1 MSTTVSVVIPTY
13 NRPQLVRQAIESVL
27 AQRGSFTFQIVVI
40 DDGSSGETRAAIEP
54 LLDRVH
60 YIWQENAGLNAA
72 RNRALRLCVGDY
84 VAFLDD
90 DDVWLPF
97 KTSLELLALARFPEA
112 AFVHSNFHIWKPE
125 LDVRIPDG
133 MQTWFHRRMKWGE
146 LYDMVTDVDLSP
158 LGECG
163 LASASADVYYGDPY
177 FWALFSP
184 MVLPSA
190 AIIKRSALEGGLRF
204 PEFDSTC
211 GDWEFFTRL
220 SRQGGG
226 VFVPIETTLNRSHED
241 RWRLTR
247 VDERIQMSRRIAF
260 IRRLWRQDQEFLAR
274 HAVELD
280 ITEAQCLRKLAR
292 QQLIAGDRDAT
303 LKTLAELRQLASG
316 WRSEDAWLSRF
327 ARLPLSGHGARLMQ
341 RVRYLS
347 RVCLGGGR

>member
-13 NRPQLVRQAIESVL
+13 NRPQLVLQAIESVL
-27 AQRGSFTFQIVVI
+27 GQHGNFTFQVIVI
-40 DDGSSGETRAAIEP
+40 DDGSSGETRAALEP
-54 LLDRVH
+54 FMDRVH

-72 RNRALRLCVGDY
+72 RNRALRLCSGEY

-112 AFVHSNFHIWKPE
+112 AFVHSNFHIWKPDRD
-125 LDVRIPDG
+125 LRIPDG
-133 MQTWFHRRMKWGE
+133 MQTWFQRRMEWKE
-146 LYDMVTDVDLSP
+146 LYDRAMVIDLAP

-163 LASASADVYYGDPY
+163 LTSSTADVYHGDPY

-190 AIIKRSALEGGLRF
+190 AIIKRSALEGGLTF

-220 SRQGGG
+220 SRQYGG

-247 VDERIQMSRRIAF
+247 VDESIQMSRRIAF
-260 IRRLWRQDQEFLAR
+260 IRRLWRQDQEFVAR
-274 HAVELD
+274 HGAEIDL
-280 ITEAQCLRKLAR
+280 TEAQCLRKLAR
-292 QQLIAGDRDAT
+292 QQLIAGDRRASQG
-303 LKTLAELRQLASG
+303 TLAQLRQLASG
-316 WRSEDAWLSRF
+316 WRSEDAWLDRLS
-327 ARLPLSGHGARLMQ
+327 RLPLSGHGARLLQ
-341 RVRYLS
+341 RARYLS
-347 RVCLGGGR
+347 RLCLSGGK